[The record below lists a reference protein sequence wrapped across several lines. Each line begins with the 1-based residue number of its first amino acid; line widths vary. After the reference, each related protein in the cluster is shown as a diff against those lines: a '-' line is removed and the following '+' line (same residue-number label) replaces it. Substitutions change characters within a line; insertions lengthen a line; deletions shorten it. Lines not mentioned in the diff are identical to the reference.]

1 MEYLKLFWKHDL
13 DNEPVVILYE
23 VDVKNER
30 LANRSIDVF
39 KDRNTKN
46 IENPYENVIE
56 ILTIPKVKEFNS
68 HLFGKEF
75 LAELITKE
83 EFEKTW
89 NEQYYHEKLDK

>member
-30 LANRSIDVF
+30 LANRSIDFF

-56 ILTIPKVKEFNS
+56 ILTIPTVKEFNS